1 MNNRINIEDKKLKEI
16 PYTAPEGYFESLP
29 DRIES
34 RINGSGT
41 ESGGAWNRFIK
52 PAFAMA
58 ASFGLIMMLGYGIIA
73 LSGGR
78 EGYGDT
84 DYSSA
89 EYALMQRLVYD
100 IDIDDD
106 STFFPAEDLELSEDE
121 IIEYLMS
128 EDRTALYLTALNEL

>member
-1 MNNRINIEDKKLKEI
+1 MNNRINIEDKRLKEI
-16 PYTAPEGYFESLP
+16 PYTTPEGYFESLP

-34 RINGSGT
+34 RINGSGA
-41 ESGGAWNRFIK
+41 ESGGAWSRFIK

-58 ASFGLIMMLGYGIIA
+58 ASFGLILMLGYGIIA
-73 LSGGR
+73 LSGNAGS
-78 EGYGDT
+78 EGP

-89 EYALMQRLVYD
+89 EYALMKRLVYEE
-100 IDIDDD
+100 DDD
-106 STFFPAEDLELSEDE
+106 STFFPEEDYELSEDE

>member
-1 MNNRINIEDKKLKEI
+1 MKSRINIEDKRLKEVT
-16 PYTAPEGYFESLP
+16 YTAPEGYFESLP

-34 RINGSGT
+34 RINGSGA
-41 ESGGAWNRFIK
+41 ESGGTWNRFIK

-58 ASFGLIMMLGYGIIA
+58 ASFGLILMLGYGIIA
-73 LSGGR
+73 LSGGGA
-78 EGYGDT
+78 EYD
-84 DYSSA
+84 DQDFSSA
-89 EYALMQRLVYD
+89 EYALMQRLVYEV
-100 IDIDDD
+100 DDD